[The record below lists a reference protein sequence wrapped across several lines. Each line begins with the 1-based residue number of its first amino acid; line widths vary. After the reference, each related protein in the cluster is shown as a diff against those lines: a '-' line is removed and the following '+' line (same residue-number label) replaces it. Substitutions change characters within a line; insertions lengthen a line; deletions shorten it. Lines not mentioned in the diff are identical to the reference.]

1 MPTST
6 FKSEI
11 DITAGIRVDLFDV
24 IQYEKHPGKKG
35 AMIGMQLGAHFV
47 FKWMFEDAWKNISAG
62 IAKADRYK
70 FHTVESLFNNPEV
83 WGGYEAKGIHIAIG
97 RCLKYF
103 VENKMLPLFCVNPHA
118 TSSKLYMVIDQ

>member
-1 MPTST
+1 MK
-6 FKSEI
+6 FEI
-11 DITAGIRVDLFDV
+11 DITAGIRADRFEV
-24 IQYEKHPGKKG
+24 IKFEKRLVKKS

-47 FKWMFEDAWKNISAG
+47 FRWIFEDAWKHISAG
-62 IAKADRYK
+62 IATADRNK

-83 WGGYEAKGIHIAIG
+83 WDGYLTKGIHLAIG

-118 TSSKLYMVIDQ
+118 SSNKLYMVLSQ